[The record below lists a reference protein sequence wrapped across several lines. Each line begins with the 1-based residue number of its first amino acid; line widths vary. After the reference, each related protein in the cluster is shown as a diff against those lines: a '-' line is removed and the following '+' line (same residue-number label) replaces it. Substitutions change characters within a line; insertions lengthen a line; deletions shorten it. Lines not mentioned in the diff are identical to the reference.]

1 MDLSNKLD
9 EYNKLLQLYDENVR
23 SRFRADQYL
32 EYNEILFSAH
42 SCGIEG
48 NTFSVNDT
56 RDLKE
61 KGIGFKLL
69 NKSLFEAYEIL
80 DHFKAYEYLMSN
92 ITMPL
97 SEELLI
103 ETQRLVTCNTIEYSK
118 KYKPGE
124 YTKEQMGA
132 GDTIF
137 PDFETSIKSIPIL
150 LQKTQEAIDAKSS
163 HPVEISA
170 KFHQYFIYLHP
181 FPDGNGRTGRLLSNF
196 ILAKFGHPL
205 IIIKKEDKEQYIQA
219 LKTTQKYRD
228 MDIITDFF
236 CTVSIK
242 RMRDEILQQKN
253 IAEDQGTVEDLG
265 KKNKRGMSFI
275 F

>member
-9 EYNKLLQLYDENVR
+9 EYDKLLQLYNENVR
-23 SRFRADQYL
+23 NRFRADQYL

-61 KGIGFKLL
+61 KGIGLKLL

-80 DHFKAYEYLMSN
+80 DHFNAYEYLMSN
-92 ITMPL
+92 ITVPL

-103 ETQRLVTCNTIEYSK
+103 ETQRLVTCNTIEYAK

-205 IIIKKEDKEQYIQA
+205 VIIKKEDKEQYIQA
-219 LKTTQKYRD
+219 LKTTKKHQD
-228 MDIITDFF
+228 MDVITDFF

-253 IAEDQGTVEDLG
+253 IVEDQSSVQDLG
-265 KKNKRGMSFI
+265 QKNKRGISFI